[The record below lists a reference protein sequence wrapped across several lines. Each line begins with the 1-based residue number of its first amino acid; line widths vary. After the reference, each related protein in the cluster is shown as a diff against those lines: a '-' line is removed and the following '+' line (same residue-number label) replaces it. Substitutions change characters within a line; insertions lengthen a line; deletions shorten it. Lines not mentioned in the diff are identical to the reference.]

1 MENNIHNQLLLLQKD
16 LERYADTLTRYSSS
30 SEDLVQTTLLKCLL
44 YKDKFESGTNLK
56 SWAMTIMRN
65 EFINNFRQKK
75 RRGDEP
81 IELSN
86 AVGLKDSSIDQTL
99 EMKDILKSIDRM
111 PAKFKDVIRLR
122 IDGYKYNEIAS
133 MLNINIGTVKSRI
146 FFARNL
152 FLK

>member
-1 MENNIHNQLLLLQKD
+1 MKTDLHNDLLLLQKD
-16 LERYADTLTRYSSS
+16 LERYANTLTRYSIS

-65 EFINNFRQKK
+65 EFINNFRAKK
-75 RRGDEP
+75 RRGDDP
-81 IELSN
+81 VELSS
-86 AVGLKDSSIDQTL
+86 VIGLKDTSTGQTL
-99 EMKDILKSIDRM
+99 ETKDILKSIDRM

-133 MLNINIGTVKSRI
+133 MLNVNIGTVKSRI